1 MGEIQKIIDLNAH
14 VENIEYR
21 IEANDNETRAF
32 ISFDNLGYG
41 TITAIK
47 FNAQG
52 YNSFGDAVQLNFP
65 LIIQDISIGKNCHAQ
80 DLSAILPNR
89 DIRKLVLT
97 EWQVCYGDGSVTTYE
112 GNNSWTFNLQELD
125 AVAAAATK
133 DEYGC
138 QFDYM
143 PLKFDGGWI
152 CGCGRYNG
160 LNDTVC
166 TKCGNAREHVM
177 KLSAPGYISELIEKH
192 QGKERERQKK
202 AAAETAKKA
211 EASKGRKLAIGI
223 VCFFLLA
230 VAIIATTIMTSEKH
244 ATYSS
249 REEMR
254 DALQGTYTYWDHGT
268 ELRIHLTIIGDKA
281 TYKFNTDFIPGAT
294 PSDDIES
301 DITEWGYKKGVIHTY
316 EDLTVTPD
324 GDLKDKNGHIYY
336 KINLSEESFDELENG
351 RKVMDFSDVETSN
364 KDGYTV
370 CTGTI
375 TNTGQRVYINIK
387 IQGGFTGPNGASLE
401 KEWTTIDRL
410 APGESTTF
418 KISVPENADIIRCIP
433 YVEEW
438 EREK

>member
-1 MGEIQKIIDLNAH
+1 
-14 VENIEYR
+14 
-21 IEANDNETRAF
+21 
-32 ISFDNLGYG
+32 
-41 TITAIK
+41 
-47 FNAQG
+47 
-52 YNSFGDAVQLNFP
+52 
-65 LIIQDISIGKNCHAQ
+65 
-80 DLSAILPNR
+80 
-89 DIRKLVLT
+89 
-97 EWQVCYGDGSVTTYE
+97 
-112 GNNSWTFNLQELD
+112 
-125 AVAAAATK
+125 
-133 DEYGC
+133 
-138 QFDYM
+138 
-143 PLKFDGGWI
+143 
-152 CGCGRYNG
+152 
-160 LNDTVC
+160 
-166 TKCGNAREHVM
+166 
-177 KLSAPGYISELIEKH
+177 
-192 QGKERERQKK
+192 
-202 AAAETAKKA
+202 
-211 EASKGRKLAIGI
+211 
-223 VCFFLLA
+223 
-230 VAIIATTIMTSEKH
+230 
-244 ATYSS
+244 
-249 REEMR
+249 MR

-433 YVEEW
+433 YVEGW